1 MSTAKSALLGA
12 WLVAGLFMGVAI
24 YGAVQGRM
32 TAVLLGVGSAV
43 VVLGVAAR
51 RKQADDPSAGDEPR

>member
-24 YGAVQGRM
+24 YGAVRGRM
-32 TAVLLGVGSAV
+32 TAVFLGVAGV
-43 VVLGVAAR
+43 LVVLGVAAR
-51 RKQADDPSAGDEPR
+51 RKQADGTPTGDEPR